1 MSERNS
7 GHPNSRMLSPHC
19 AVLELRGRAASRLN
33 TWEGLQKENLLSAQ
47 NKRLRDSDT
56 ARLKRTSVK

>member
-1 MSERNS
+1 
-7 GHPNSRMLSPHC
+7 MLSPRC